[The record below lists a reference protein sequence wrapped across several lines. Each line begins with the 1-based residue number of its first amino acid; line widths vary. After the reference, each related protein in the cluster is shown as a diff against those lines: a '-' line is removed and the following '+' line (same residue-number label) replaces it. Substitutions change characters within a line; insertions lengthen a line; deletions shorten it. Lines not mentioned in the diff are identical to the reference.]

1 MHASRNCGDRRK
13 HAIHWIVRWT
23 VDFVTELWKSGVVAE
38 EQAFIDNGSVV
49 EVGKLGTTGQIGWY
63 VPDYVVKDH
72 PSLATWEG
80 LKDPA
85 IVKLFATSATGDKGR
100 FLGTDPSY
108 SAYDGPLITTL
119 GLNFELQ
126 NSGSEAATV
135 AEVDSAVAA
144 KKPILLYWWS
154 PTAAAD
160 VAAAWIKAN
169 ESIWKAWFA

>member
-1 MHASRNCGDRRK
+1 MDL
-13 HAIHWIVRWT
+13 
-23 VDFVTELWKSGVVAE
+23 VTALWKSGVVAE